1 MNNSNTRL
9 PEIKP
14 VQLFT
19 DDKPIRNIGVA
30 MLIFTFG
37 ILGVWS
43 YFAPLDSAAV
53 APGFVVVKSLKR
65 TVQHHDG
72 GIVGEM
78 LVKEG
83 DLVAE
88 DQVLIRLDDTELKA
102 GLEILRSQQITLT
115 AQLARLDAER
125 NRRSQV
131 DYPESLNDDSDSR
144 ILEAKLGENEIFI
157 SRKNTHEGEIGV
169 LKQRISQLNTRTTGL
184 QAQKASKQ
192 QLTASYQEE
201 LIELKELIAEG
212 FARKQRLRDVER
224 SLATF
229 SGEIANL
236 SAEIAGDE
244 VQIGEARLQI
254 LQLEKRFQE
263 QVAQKLGE
271 VQTQL
276 YDVNQRMLVNRDKL
290 MRTEIK
296 APSAGRVLALTVHH
310 AGGVISPGR
319 PIMDIVP
326 QNEELI
332 VSAQV
337 SVMDIDRVHE
347 GLLAEVR
354 FSSFKQAQI
363 PKLYGKLVTLS
374 ADRLTDE
381 RSGSSYYQAQIE
393 LTSDSYGKL
402 GDVDILPG
410 MPAEV
415 LINTG
420 ERTAFEYFMQP
431 ISIAFAR
438 AFTED

>member
-1 MNNSNTRL
+1 
-9 PEIKP
+9 
-14 VQLFT
+14 
-19 DDKPIRNIGVA
+19 
-30 MLIFTFG
+30 MLI
-37 ILGVWS
+37 
-43 YFAPLDSAAV
+43 
-53 APGFVVVKSLKR
+53 
-65 TVQHHDG
+65 
-72 GIVGEM
+72 
-78 LVKEG
+78 KEG
-83 DLVAE
+83 DLVV
-88 DQVLIRLDDTELKA
+88 DNQLLIKLDDTELKA

-125 NRRSQV
+125 NRKPLVS
-131 DYPESLNDDSDSR
+131 YPDNLLDDSDLR
-144 ILEAKLGENEIFI
+144 VLEAKHGENEVFI
-157 SRKNTHEGEIGV
+157 SRKNAHEGEIGV
-169 LKQRISQLNTRTTGL
+169 LKQRINQLSTRIMGL
-184 QAQKASKQ
+184 QAQKGSKQ
-192 QLTASYQEE
+192 QLTVSYQEE
-201 LIELKELIAEG
+201 LKELKELIAEG

-310 AGGVISPGR
+310 AGGVISAGR

-326 QNEELI
+326 QDEELI

-363 PKLYGKLVTLS
+363 PKLYGKLVSLS

-381 RSGSSYYQAQIE
+381 RSGASYYQAQIE
-393 LTSDSYGKL
+393 LTTDSYGKL
-402 GDVDILPG
+402 GDVEILPG